1 MQVQKSRRQEAMVQ
15 EGITTLASYVANN
28 NDFKRMTSSWEVS
41 ILQHCNFHWRRFTLG
56 TIYIGDNLHW
66 GRKSPQKNLTT
77 LSEVYN
83 FAPKSPKVLSLMKY
97 EPKRWFT
104 KIFGD

>member
-56 TIYIGDNLHW
+56 TIYIGDEKVPKKTSRLFQRSIISHQ
-66 GRKSPQKNLTT
+66 SLQKCF
-77 LSEVYN
+77 LS
-83 FAPKSPKVLSLMKY
+83 
-97 EPKRWFT
+97 
-104 KIFGD
+104 